1 MRTMQHKILCQI
13 ILRKMSG
20 RPNLPWDNENDVLQE
35 IEASVKKIRHGDSVV
50 IDSDSDQKR
59 IRVVADFE
67 DLSTISWGSII
78 ISYKE
83 LSEAFYESQ
92 CL

>member
-1 MRTMQHKILCQI
+1 MRTMQHEILCQI

-20 RPNLPWDNENDVLQE
+20 RLNVPWGNDDDILRE

-50 IDSDSDQKR
+50 IDCDSEQKR
-59 IRVVADFE
+59 ICVVADFE
-67 DLSTISWGSII
+67 DLSTINRGSII

-83 LSEAFYESQ
+83 LNEAFYESQ

>member
-1 MRTMQHKILCQI
+1 
-13 ILRKMSG
+13 MSG
-20 RPNLPWDNENDVLQE
+20 RPDVPWDSENDVLQE
-35 IEASVKKIRHGDSVV
+35 IETSVKKIRHGDFVV
-50 IDSDSDQKR
+50 VDFDSEQKR

-67 DLSTISWGSII
+67 DLSTISLGSVI